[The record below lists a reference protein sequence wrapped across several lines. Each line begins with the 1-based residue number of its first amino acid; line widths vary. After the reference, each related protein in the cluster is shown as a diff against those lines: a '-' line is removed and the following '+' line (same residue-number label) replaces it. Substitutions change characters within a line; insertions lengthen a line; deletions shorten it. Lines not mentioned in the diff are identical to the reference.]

1 MADGDGEVRSGR
13 LAKARAAF
21 DEGDYSSALKLSDEV
36 LAEEESN
43 RLALMITAGSEAA
56 LEQFEVFDKT
66 IEKALRLHPEDTW
79 PTIAQALSFSQ
90 RGDTARARELA
101 QKATEVNEED
111 PDAWDAFAEILIEDG
126 SYQEALDAAA
136 KAAALTSDSAGPWVT
151 RARAAYLIGDYQLAL
166 NSAEEA
172 LSRGD
177 DSLAWLMKANALSGL
192 GRNLD
197 GVEAA
202 EKAKEKLPKDASAW
216 SIYGTTLSAVRRHAD
231 SIAAFEKA
239 AELDPDDPNHI
250 SNIAIGRLNLE
261 EYERALPLFEQ
272 ALAADGSDLR
282 IKAWIGATHGEL
294 EDYATALGIF
304 EEVLEED
311 PTQRQTWLWRG
322 IAERLLGW
330 YEQAANS
337 FRRALALDG
346 WKEAEIWLQLGRTC
360 ADKNDLRTA
369 ARCYAQA
376 RDLDR
381 SIPEAWVG
389 IAVVEIR
396 QNMQLTALN
405 TLNDAEKAAGPSA
418 IIEFNRGIAQSQLG
432 QSGEAQRAW
441 RRARD
446 LDSEF
451 SAAELL
457 IREETVALPPGG
469 WVEYWFGAGR
479 HWLRKT
485 SGFALVVL
493 LLFVLALSV
502 LKRGVVPGFTNG
514 DPGLSTLIPVVGLAA
529 IVFLPTIR
537 SLKVGS
543 VSLEALP
550 VNSEVRQAPFDPVRI
565 NPALESSDVRLP
577 GQ

>member
-1 MADGDGEVRSGR
+1 MADGDGEAQSER

-21 DEGDYSSALKLSDEV
+21 EQGDYSSALKLSDEV
-36 LAEEESN
+36 LAEDESN
-43 RLALMITAGSEAA
+43 QLALMITAGSEAA
-56 LEQFEVFDKT
+56 LEQFDVFDET
-66 IEKALRLHPEDTW
+66 IAKALRLHPKDAW
-79 PTIAQALSFSQ
+79 PKIAQALSFAQ

-101 QKATEVNEED
+101 KKATEINEGD
-111 PDAWDAFAEILIEDG
+111 SDAWNALAEILIEDG
-126 SYQEALDAAA
+126 SYQEALDASA
-136 KAAALTSDSAGPWVT
+136 KSATIAPDSAGPLVT
-151 RARAAYLIGDYQLAL
+151 RARAAYLFGDYQLAL
-166 NSAEEA
+166 SSAEEA
-172 LSRGD
+172 LARGD
-177 DSLAWLMKANALSGL
+177 DSLAWLMKANALSVL
-192 GRNLD
+192 GRDLD
-197 GVEAA
+197 GVAAA
-202 EKAKEKLPKDASAW
+202 EKAKELRPDDADAW
-216 SIYGTTLSAVRRHAD
+216 SIYGTTLSEVRRHAD

-239 AELDPDDPNHI
+239 AELEPADPDHI
-250 SNIAIGRLNLE
+250 ANIAIGRLNLE

-272 ALAADGSDLR
+272 ALAADDSNLK
-282 IKAWIGATHGEL
+282 IKTWIGATYGEL
-294 EDYATALGIF
+294 EDYGTALGIF
-304 EEVLEED
+304 EEILEKD
-311 PTQRQTWLWRG
+311 PTQRQAWVWRG
-322 IAERLLGW
+322 LAERLLGW
-330 YEQAANS
+330 HDQAASS

-346 WKEAEIWLQLGRTC
+346 WKESEIWLQLGRTC

-381 SIPEAWVG
+381 STLEAWVG

-405 TLNDAEKAAGPSA
+405 TLSDAEKAVGPSA
-418 IIEFNRGIAQSQLG
+418 IIEFNRGVAQSQLG
-432 QSGEAQRAW
+432 QSGEAQRTW

-457 IREETVALPPGG
+457 IKEKEVALPPGG
-469 WVEYWFGAGR
+469 WVEYWFGPGR
-479 HWLRKT
+479 HWLRKA
-485 SGFALVVL
+485 SGFVLVVL

-502 LKRGVVPGFTNG
+502 LKRGLVPGFTNG
-514 DPGLSTLIPVVGLAA
+514 DPRLSTLIPVVGLAA

-550 VNSEVRQAPFDPVRI
+550 VNSDVRQAPFDPVRI